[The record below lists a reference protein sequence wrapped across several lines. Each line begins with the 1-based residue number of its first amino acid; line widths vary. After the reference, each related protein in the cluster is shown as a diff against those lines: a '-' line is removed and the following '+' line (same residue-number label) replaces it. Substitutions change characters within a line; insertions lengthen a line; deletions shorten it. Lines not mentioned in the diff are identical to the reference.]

1 MKQTAS
7 HRKSLLDLD
16 RLPTKEKL
24 RAFFLSN
31 DWTTNKPYDF
41 SKWESERTE
50 ELNYTK
56 SVLDPVW
63 NETAKKYGQKAPSI
77 CYTDDY
83 PPEVLKNNVSDI
95 VCGSVVKIANDDE
108 LLKEALNPYFDDENV
123 VENADKFVHN
133 AVDTLMEV
141 MDYGGVVST
150 SKEIGTPEDFSK
162 IPLNYPRNDFEK
174 KYNHAGAKTKVDFS
188 SVQAETELQNKKVQ
202 SYTVDELVENSV
214 LVSEFFTILD
224 DTDKKILKYVLSGYT
239 QNEIAEEMGFANHS
253 VVSKHMKK
261 IRKMYLVFDPECKRK

>member
-1 MKQTAS
+1 MSAQIGA
-7 HRKSLLDLD
+7 
-16 RLPTKEKL
+16 
-24 RAFFLSN
+24 
-31 DWTTNKPYDF
+31 
-41 SKWESERTE
+41 
-50 ELNYTK
+50 
-56 SVLDPVW
+56 V
-63 NETAKKYGQKAPSI
+63 QKAPSV

-83 PPEVLKNNVSDI
+83 PPEVLRKNISDI
-95 VCGSVVKIANDDE
+95 VCESVVKIANDDK
-108 LLKEALNPYFDDENV
+108 LLKEALTPFFDDENV
-123 VENADKFVHN
+123 EEKADSLFNN

-174 KYNHAGAKTKVDFS
+174 KYNHSGAKTKVDFS

>member
-1 MKQTAS
+1 MKQPAP
-7 HRKSLLDLD
+7 HRKTLLDLD
-16 RLPTKEKL
+16 RLPTKEEL

-31 DWTTNKPYDF
+31 DWTTDKPYDF

-50 ELNYTK
+50 ELNYAK

-63 NETAKKYGQKAPSI
+63 SETAKKYGQKAPSI

-95 VCGSVVKIANDDE
+95 VCESVVKIANDDE
-108 LLKEALNPYFDDENV
+108 LLKEVLTPYFDDENV
-123 VENADKFVHN
+123 VENADRLVHN

-174 KYNHAGAKTKVDFS
+174 KYNHAGAKTKIDFS

-202 SYTVDELVENSV
+202 SYTVEELVENSV

-224 DTDKKILKYVLSGYT
+224 ETDSMILKYVLSGYT

-253 VVSKHMKK
+253 VVSKHLNK
-261 IRKMYLVFDPECKRK
+261 IRKKYLDFDPDCRVK

>member
-1 MKQTAS
+1 MKQTTP

-16 RLPTKEKL
+16 CLPTKEEL

-31 DWTTNKPYDF
+31 DWTTDKPYDF

-50 ELNYTK
+50 ELNYAK
-56 SVLDPVW
+56 SVLVPVW

-83 PPEVLKNNVSDI
+83 PPEVLRKNVSDI
-95 VCGSVVKIANDDE
+95 VCGSVIKIANDAE
-108 LLKEALNPYFDDENV
+108 LLEEALTPYFDDENV
-123 VENADKFVHN
+123 VENADRFVHN
-133 AVDTLMEV
+133 SVDTLMEV

-150 SKEIGTPEDFSK
+150 SKEIGTLEDFSK

-188 SVQAETELQNKKVQ
+188 SVQAETELQNKKVKN
-202 SYTVDELVENSV
+202 YTVEELVENSV

-224 DTDKKILKYVLSGYT
+224 ETDSMILKYILSGYT

-261 IRKMYLVFDPECKRK
+261 IRKKYLEFDPDCRVK

>member
-7 HRKSLLDLD
+7 HRKNLLELD
-16 RLPTKEKL
+16 RLPTKEEL

-31 DWTTNKPYDF
+31 DWTTDKPYDF
-41 SKWESERTE
+41 SKWESEQTE
-50 ELNYTK
+50 ELNYAK
-56 SVLDPVW
+56 SVLAPVW
-63 NETAKKYGQKAPSI
+63 NETAKKYGQKAPSV

-83 PPEVLKNNVSDI
+83 PPEVLRKNVSDI
-95 VCGSVVKIANDDE
+95 VCESVVKIANDDK
-108 LLKEALNPYFDDENV
+108 LLKEALTPYFDDENV
-123 VENADKFVHN
+123 VENADRLVHN

-202 SYTVDELVENSV
+202 NYTVEELVENSV
-214 LVSEFFTILD
+214 LVSEFFKILD
-224 DTDKKILKYVLSGYT
+224 DTDNMILKYVLSGYT
-239 QNEIAEEMGFANHS
+239 QNEIAEEMDFANHS

-261 IRKMYLVFDPECKRK
+261 IRKKYLEFDPDCRVK

>member
-16 RLPTKEKL
+16 RLPTKEEL

-83 PPEVLKNNVSDI
+83 PPEVLRKNVSDI
-95 VCGSVVKIANDDE
+95 VCESVVKIANDDE